1 MHSCMNSGWV
11 LMEVP
16 PARFIILIS
25 RGQLERFCLEQVR
38 TVKQQL
44 GITKDNAEWR
54 EEEIYRRANIA
65 YKALSTSLGEHDFL
79 FDNMPSSVDAIFH
92 GLLCIN
98 KNHRLLVASI
108 ESQPFICFLSRSLI
122 LSRLKKSFD
131 EMPDRDPIS
140 WIVFLYEGVLYG
152 VIERCFYRFKNQIL
166 VWNLKAKL
174 HSI

>member
-1 MHSCMNSGWV
+1 MISSWLADALLYELWLGSDGSSACKIYYSDLAWPIGK
-11 LMEVP
+11 
-16 PARFIILIS
+16 IL
-25 RGQLERFCLEQVR
+25 FLEQVR

-92 GLLCIN
+92 GLHCIN

-108 ESQPFICFLSRSLI
+108 ESQPFICFLSGSLI
-122 LSRLKKSFD
+122 LN
-131 EMPDRDPIS
+131 
-140 WIVFLYEGVLYG
+140 EGVLYG
-152 VIERCFYRFKNQIL
+152 VIERCYRALFLSFQE
-166 VWNLKAKL
+166 
-174 HSI
+174 SDPGMEFES